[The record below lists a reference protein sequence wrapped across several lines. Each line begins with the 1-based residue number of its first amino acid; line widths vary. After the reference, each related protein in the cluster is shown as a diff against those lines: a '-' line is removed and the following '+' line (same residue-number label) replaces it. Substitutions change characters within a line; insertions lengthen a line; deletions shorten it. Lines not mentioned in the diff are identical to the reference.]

1 MIKHIIGWDFGDGF
15 SAEENLKHVENMKRE
30 LENLINQIEGIIS
43 IQVSYNQ
50 VDTSDCEITLDS
62 TFENEEALKA
72 YTIHP
77 AHVKVATEFVRPF
90 VKNRRCFD
98 YVID

>member
-1 MIKHIIGWDFGDGF
+1 MVKHIIGWDYADGF
-15 SAEENLKHVENMKRE
+15 TAQDNQKNAETMKQE
-30 LENLINQIEGIIS
+30 LEKLKDLIEGIIS
-43 IQVSYNQ
+43 IKVSYQ
-50 VDTSDCEITLDS
+50 PVETSNGDILLDS

-77 AHVKVATEFVRPF
+77 EHVKVATQFVRPF

-98 YVID
+98 FIVD